1 MYWCFLEIKNP
12 KDGITRKNII
22 MPETEEITEAIG
34 HMMSD
39 KRIQKKFLEK
49 RKIFL
54 WGAVM
59 DESARDIVNKM
70 LYLEME
76 KPGEPITFFINSPGG
91 VITSGMC
98 IYDTMKMIKSPVIT
112 VCMGMAAS
120 MGSLLLAAG
129 EKGKRAIWPS
139 GKVMIHQPS
148 IGGQIVAPATDIQ
161 IHAEEI
167 LKTKEKL
174 NHILADACGKSYE
187 QMVEDTDRD
196 YYMDAEEAIKYG
208 IVDVMA
214 DKIDLS

>member
-1 MYWCFLEIKNP
+1 METKKVKVKERGE
-12 KDGITRKNII
+12 KDTIF
-22 MPETEEITEAIG
+22 MPDNEDDVKEFFGNLI
-34 HMMSD
+34 SD
-39 KRIQKKFLEK
+39 KKIEKKFLEK
-49 RKIFL
+49 RKVFL

-59 DESARDIVNKM
+59 DDSAREIVNKL

-76 KPGEPITFFINSPGG
+76 DPGKPITFYINSPGG

-120 MGSLLLAAG
+120 MGSLLFAAG
-129 EKGKRAIWPS
+129 QKGKRYIWPS
-139 GKVMIHQPS
+139 GKVMIHQPLIS
-148 IGGQIVAPATDIQ
+148 GNIVAPATDIQ

-174 NHILADACGKSYE
+174 NHILAEACGKTYE

-196 YYMDAEEAIKYG
+196 NYMDADQAIAYG
-208 IVDVMA
+208 IADLKADSFDVV
-214 DKIDLS
+214 